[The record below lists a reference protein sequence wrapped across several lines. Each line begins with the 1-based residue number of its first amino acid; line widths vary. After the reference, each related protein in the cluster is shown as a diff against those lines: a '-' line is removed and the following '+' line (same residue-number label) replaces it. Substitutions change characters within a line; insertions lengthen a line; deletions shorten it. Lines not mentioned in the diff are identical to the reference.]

1 MSGNQLPT
9 TIGEIEAF
17 VNKYPK
23 SPLKPYKFEATLKF
37 VDTVSVIMLK
47 RLIQNEIAVKRAD
60 QNTSNFSEKEG
71 HIRQYRDLL
80 DQLENTAR
88 I

>member
-1 MSGNQLPT
+1 MAGNQLPT

-47 RLIQNEIAVKRAD
+47 RLIQQEIEAKRAD
-60 QNTSNFSEKEG
+60 QILVTFLRRKDTFVSTE
-71 HIRQYRDLL
+71 IY
-80 DQLENTAR
+80 
-88 I
+88 

>member
-1 MSGNQLPT
+1 MADKQLPT
-9 TIGEIEAF
+9 TIGEIETF

-23 SPLKPYKFEATLKF
+23 SPLKPYKLEVNLKF

-80 DQLENTAR
+80 DQLENTTR

>member
-1 MSGNQLPT
+1 MSGKQLPT

-23 SPLKPYKFEATLKF
+23 SPLKPYKLEVNLKF

-80 DQLENTAR
+80 DQLENTTR

>member
-1 MSGNQLPT
+1 MAGNQLPT

-47 RLIQNEIAVKRAD
+47 RLIQ
-60 QNTSNFSEKEG
+60 Q
-71 HIRQYRDLL
+71 
-80 DQLENTAR
+80 
-88 I
+88 

>member
-1 MSGNQLPT
+1 MSGKQLPT

-23 SPLKPYKFEATLKF
+23 SPLKPYKLEVNLKF
-37 VDTVSVIMLK
+37 VATVSVIMLK

-80 DQLENTAR
+80 DQLENTTR

>member
-1 MSGNQLPT
+1 MSGKQLPT
-9 TIGEIEAF
+9 TNGEIEAF

-23 SPLKPYKFEATLKF
+23 SPLKPYKLEVNLKF

>member
-1 MSGNQLPT
+1 MADKQLPT

-23 SPLKPYKFEATLKF
+23 SPLKPYKLEVNLKF

-47 RLIQNEIAVKRAD
+47 RIIQNEITEKRAD
-60 QNTSNFSEKEG
+60 QNTTNFSEKEG

-80 DQLENTAR
+80 DQLENTTR

>member
-1 MSGNQLPT
+1 MADKQLPT

-23 SPLKPYKFEATLKF
+23 SPLKPYKLEVNLKF

-80 DQLENTAR
+80 DQLENTTR

>member
-1 MSGNQLPT
+1 MSGKQLPT

-23 SPLKPYKFEATLKF
+23 SPLKPYKLEANLKF

-60 QNTSNFSEKEG
+60 QNTSNFSEKEAQ
-71 HIRQYRDLL
+71 IRQYRDLL
-80 DQLENTAR
+80 DQLENTTR

>member
-1 MSGNQLPT
+1 MSGKQLPT

-23 SPLKPYKFEATLKF
+23 SPLKPYKLEVNLKF

-60 QNTSNFSEKEG
+60 QNTTNFSEKEG

-80 DQLENTAR
+80 DQLETTTR

>member
-1 MSGNQLPT
+1 MSGKQLPT

-17 VNKYPK
+17 VIKYPK
-23 SPLKPYKFEATLKF
+23 SPLKPYKLEVNLKF

-60 QNTSNFSEKEG
+60 QNTTNFSEKEG

-80 DQLENTAR
+80 DQLENTTR

>member
-1 MSGNQLPT
+1 MADKQLPT

-23 SPLKPYKFEATLKF
+23 SPLKPYKLEVNLKF

-47 RLIQNEIAVKRAD
+47 RLIQNEIAVKRAY
-60 QNTSNFSEKEG
+60 QNTTNFLRKKGISASIET
-71 HIRQYRDLL
+71 Y
-80 DQLENTAR
+80 
-88 I
+88 

>member
-1 MSGNQLPT
+1 MSGKQLPT

-17 VNKYPK
+17 INKYPK
-23 SPLKPYKFEATLKF
+23 TPLKPYQFEATLRF
-37 VDTVSVIMLK
+37 TDTVSVIMLR
-47 RLIQNEIAVKRAD
+47 RLIQKEIESKRAD

-80 DQLENTAR
+80 EQLDKYTR
-88 I
+88 L

>member
-1 MSGNQLPT
+1 MSGKQLPT

-23 SPLKPYKFEATLKF
+23 SPLKPYKLEVSLKF

-80 DQLENTAR
+80 DQLENTTR

>member
-1 MSGNQLPT
+1 MADKQLPT
-9 TIGEIEAF
+9 TIGEIAAF

-23 SPLKPYKFEATLKF
+23 SPLKPYKLEVNLKF

-60 QNTSNFSEKEG
+60 QNTTNFSEKEG

-80 DQLENTAR
+80 DQLETTTR

>member
-1 MSGNQLPT
+1 MSGKQLPT

-23 SPLKPYKFEATLKF
+23 SPLKPYKLEVNLKF

-60 QNTSNFSEKEG
+60 QNTTNFSEKEG

-80 DQLENTAR
+80 DQLENTTR